1 MHYKLTFLF
10 LFLSSCVVFAQLDQG
25 DELSK
30 TGNWKAAIAA
40 YKSAP
45 ASAQKD
51 FKLAQAYSQLGN
63 TFKAIQFYENGFATD
78 STAIKPFYEYGK
90 LLINSQQND
99 KAILV
104 FQNLIEQQ
112 TENATFHYYL
122 GEAWSGLNQNEQAI
136 TAYAQALQLNEEY
149 RAARLELVKNLI
161 QKRDFA
167 QAVRLAK
174 TGIAMDPDDVKM
186 NSYLAQAYVNKKL
199 YMLAIPVF
207 EHLFELGN
215 DTEYNRNGLAFS
227 YYMDQQFEKA
237 IEQYQFYMRDYD
249 DKKPNVYYNLSVA
262 YMKLEQYLEAI
273 DAIEIAIALRR
284 PLLDKE
290 FIQLAAVHARN
301 GDIKN
306 AFFALKEAQKERSDD
321 PLINYQVAVAADRY
335 FKDKNTIIS
344 YYEKYLELHG
354 ENSDYGAL
362 ASERLSDLKQ
372 AIFMD
377 GDD

>member
-1 MHYKLTFLF
+1 MHYKLTFLL
-10 LFLSSCVVFAQLDQG
+10 LFLSSWVVFAQLDQG
-25 DELSK
+25 DELTK
-30 TGNWKAAIAA
+30 TGNWQAAIAV
-40 YKSAP
+40 YQSAP

-63 TFKAIQFYENGFATD
+63 TFKAIQFYEKGFQTD
-78 STAIKPFYEYGK
+78 SASIKPFYEYGK

-99 KAILV
+99 KAIPV
-104 FQNLIEQQ
+104 FQNLIEHE

-122 GEAWSGLNQNEQAI
+122 GEAWSGLNLIEPAI

-161 QKRDFA
+161 QKRDFTE
-167 QAVRLAK
+167 AVRLAK
-174 TGIAMDPDDVKM
+174 TGIAMDPDDMKM

-262 YMKLEQYLEAI
+262 YMKLEQYPEAI
-273 DAIEIAIALRR
+273 DAIETAIALRR

-335 FKDKNTIIS
+335 FKDKNTIIP

-372 AIFMD
+372 AVFMD

>member
-1 MHYKLTFLF
+1 MPNKLIHIIVIFITTL
-10 LFLSSCVVFAQLDQG
+10 CQAQITTG
-25 DELSK
+25 DELTQ
-30 TGNWKAAIAA
+30 TGNWKAAIIA
-40 YKSAP
+40 YKAAP

-51 FKLAQAYSQLGN
+51 FKIAQAYSQLGN
-63 TFKAIQFYENGFATD
+63 SYKAIQFYKNGFAID
-78 STAIKPFYEYGK
+78 STSIKPRYDYGK
-90 LLINSQQND
+90 LLINTQDFVN
-99 KAILV
+99 AVPV
-104 FQNLIEQQ
+104 FQALIENHAD
-112 TENATFHYYL
+112 NASFHYYL
-122 GEAWSGLNQNEQAI
+122 GEAWSGLNLIEPAI

-161 QKRDFA
+161 QKRDFTE
-167 QAVRLAK
+167 AVRLAK
-174 TGIAMDPDDVKM
+174 TGIAMDPDDMKM

-262 YMKLEQYLEAI
+262 YMKLEQYPEAI
-273 DAIEIAIALRR
+273 DAIETAIALRR

-335 FKDKNTIIS
+335 FKDKNTIIP

-372 AIFMD
+372 AVFMD